1 MGGIVTPIALR
12 GLKVDRQHELG
23 EAVEI
28 TLAHDVAGGL
38 NVAHETF
45 SMNAISN
52 CSPSAHRIGYLDPAA
67 FERNVELLL
76 TGDAEKPEL
85 KQRPQGAWTHN
96 MWNAVL
102 ARRQRDVQPMSSTGD
117 IGNEVRSSVSDP
129 AFYPRAGC

>member
-45 SMNAISN
+45 SMNAISKLLPER
-52 CSPSAHRIGYLDPAA
+52 SPNWLPRPGGV
-67 FERNVELLL
+67 R
-76 TGDAEKPEL
+76 T
-85 KQRPQGAWTHN
+85 QR
-96 MWNAVL
+96 
-102 ARRQRDVQPMSSTGD
+102 
-117 IGNEVRSSVSDP
+117 
-129 AFYPRAGC
+129 